1 MANRNPQ
8 PDSKTSPAAAKR
20 SRRASQR
27 GAILGI
33 DLAREELRNLMIEQR
48 KTGSGPVRMNFLTVY
63 SGSRA
68 ELIAAGIPAA
78 AFPIESEVKEFQVQ
92 TVNCCSTGSREQ
104 LSGVMRSIA
113 TGFELKIDWQDV
125 MPYSQCA
132 HPAICELA
140 RRMQEDVW
148 RLTQNSD
155 RTWSTDP
162 DLENPI
168 TMLVADERA
177 VDYKSQPG
185 APKLQVTPEFH
196 KELSDHA
203 RHMYLFVHLYG
214 EVMPSQTTVTKV
226 RPHLRIVAN
235 R

>member
-1 MANRNPQ
+1 MDSRNPQ
-8 PDSKTSPAAAKR
+8 PDSKTSPAAAGR

-27 GAILGI
+27 GAILSI
-33 DLAREELRNLMIEQR
+33 DLASVELRNLMIEQR
-48 KTGSGPVRMNFLTVY
+48 KTGSDPVPMNFITVY

-78 AFPIESEVKEFQVQ
+78 AFPIESEAKEFQVQ
-92 TVNCCSTGSREQ
+92 TVSTGSLKQ
-104 LSGVMRSIA
+104 LSGVMRSIG

-125 MPYSQCA
+125 MPFFECA
-132 HPAICELA
+132 HPAICALA
-140 RRMQEDVW
+140 RKMQEDVW
-148 RLTQNSD
+148 RITQNPD
-155 RTWSTDP
+155 RPWSTDP

-177 VDYKSQPG
+177 VDYKPRPG

-203 RHMYLFVHLYG
+203 RRMYLLVHLYG
-214 EVMPSQTTVTKV
+214 EVMPSQTTVTKA

-235 R
+235 N